1 MAISALRKNAFRPAS
16 TARSPADKP
25 AIRRRRLYEDVASG
39 LEAMIRDGALSPGD
53 ALPSERDLTAQF
65 GVGRTAVREALFH
78 LKKMGVIE
86 LKSGERAR
94 VIRPTPEAVVESLA
108 GAARH
113 MLAEP
118 DGVRQFQEARVFFEV
133 GLARHAAKHATAADI
148 KALAAALEAN
158 RQSIGDLAKFERTDV
173 AFHYVL
179 ALIPGNP
186 IFTALH
192 SAIAEW
198 LVEQRHVTLT
208 FPGNNKLAYRAHK
221 AIHDAIVARDPD
233 RAERMVRAH
242 LEHVAKSYWRM
253 VAENGGERSR

>member
-1 MAISALRKNAFRPAS
+1 MALSAVR
-16 TARSPADKP
+16 TT
-25 AIRRRRLYEDVASG
+25 IRRRRLYEDVASG

-53 ALPSERDLTAQF
+53 ALPSERELTVQF

-78 LKKMGVIE
+78 LRKMGLIE
-86 LKSGERAR
+86 LKSGERAK
-94 VIRPTPEAVVESLA
+94 VTRPTPEIVVEGLA

-113 MLAEP
+113 MLAQP
-118 DGVRQFQEARVFFEV
+118 DGVRQLQDARVFFEV
-133 GLARHAAKHATAADI
+133 GLARHAAKYATASDLQD
-148 KALAAALEAN
+148 LAAALETN

-179 ALIPGNP
+179 AVIPRNP
-186 IFTALH
+186 IFTAFH

-208 FPGNNKLAYRAHK
+208 YPGNNKIAFRAHK
-221 AIHDAIVARDPD
+221 AIYEAIAARDAD

-242 LEHVAKSYWRM
+242 LSHVSTAYWRA
-253 VAENGGERSR
+253 VNEAATGKKAK

>member
-1 MAISALRKNAFRPAS
+1 MAASAVRPDNAIHPARKR
-16 TARSPADKP
+16 

-39 LEAMIRDGALSPGD
+39 LEAMIRDGALAPGD
-53 ALPSERDLTAQF
+53 ALPSERALTVQF

-78 LKKMGVIE
+78 LQKMGVIE

-94 VIRPTPEAVVESLA
+94 VTRPTPEVVVESLA

-118 DGVRQFQEARVFFEV
+118 DGVRQFQEARAFFEV

-179 ALIPGNP
+179 ALIPRNP

-208 FPGNNKLAYRAHK
+208 YPGNNKLAYRAHK
-221 AIHDAIVARDPD
+221 AITDAIVARDPD

-242 LEHVAKSYWRM
+242 LDHVAKSYWQM
-253 VAENGGERSR
+253 VAENGGGRSR